1 MHEAQ
6 GTACARRWDSLVP
19 RRLSVALLVLAVLV
33 GDAMW
38 FLGYAIQ
45 VHAGIC
51 DLPNCPSDSTA
62 ALGRT
67 LRGVGVTI
75 FGLSSVGVIG
85 LLLGAYRRRQRG
97 RPPAESPRR
106 VTGSRRRLTVSRA
119 LPRTEGG
126 SAPGIDCSSSNAA

>member
-6 GTACARRWDSLVP
+6 GTAFARRWDSLVP

-33 GDAMW
+33 AGAMW

-51 DLPNCPSDSTA
+51 DLPNCPSDSTVA
-62 ALGRT
+62 PGRT

-75 FGLSSVGVIG
+75 FGVSSVGVIG

-97 RPPAESPRR
+97 RPPRRKPTPR
-106 VTGSRRRLTVSRA
+106 
-119 LPRTEGG
+119 
-126 SAPGIDCSSSNAA
+126 DW